1 MFPSVPFL
9 PAASAAAA
17 WRAAGRA
24 LRPVWLLAACVLLAA
39 GPVRAAEAPNELISR
54 LSAEVLERITSDPA
68 LKAGDPRK
76 IDELVDGI
84 VMPHVDFQRMTAL
97 AVGRPWRDA
106 TPEQRKQLMDL
117 FRTLLIRTYSGALS
131 QVGDQKV
138 RMRPFR
144 AGAGDTDVIVRSE
157 VLQPGREPVQLDYR
171 MRKVDDAWK
180 IYDVNVLGVWLVET
194 YRTQFAQEASGG
206 GVEALIAS
214 LQEKNRQLAA
224 ANGKAS

>member
-1 MFPSVPFL
+1 MLFPL
-9 PAASAAAA
+9 PYSLSACAA
-17 WRAAGRA
+17 RRM
-24 LRPVWLLAACVLLAA
+24 LRPLWLFLAFTLLAVGA
-39 GPVRAAEAPNELISR
+39 VRAAEAPNDLINR
-54 LSAEVLERITSDPA
+54 LSDEVLERITSDPE
-68 LKAGDPRK
+68 LKAGDPRR
-76 IDELVDGI
+76 IDQLVDGI

-106 TPEQRKQLMDL
+106 TPEQRTQLMDL

-144 AGAGDTDVIVRSE
+144 ASPGDTDVIVRSE

-171 MRKVDDAWK
+171 MRKVGDAWK

-194 YRTQFAQEASGG
+194 YRTQFAQETAGG
-206 GVEALIAS
+206 GVEALISS
-214 LQEKNRQLAA
+214 LEEKNRQLAA

>member
-1 MFPSVPFL
+1 MNPHSRFAHLALWFF
-9 PAASAAAA
+9 AAF
-17 WRAAGRA
+17 
-24 LRPVWLLAACVLLAA
+24 VLLV
-39 GPVRAAEAPNELISR
+39 GSVRAAEAPNDMIRR
-54 LSAEVLERITSDPA
+54 LSDEVLQRINSDPA

-76 IDELVDGI
+76 IDQLVDGI

-97 AVGRPWRDA
+97 AVGRTWREA
-106 TPEQRKQLMDL
+106 TPDQRRQLMDL

-138 RMRPFR
+138 QMRPFR
-144 AGAGDTDVIVRSE
+144 ANPADTDVIVRSE

-171 MRKVDDAWK
+171 LRKVGDAWK

-206 GVEALIAS
+206 GIDALIAS
-214 LQEKNRQLAA
+214 LQEKNRQLASG
-224 ANGKAS
+224 NGKTS

>member
-1 MFPSVPFL
+1 MQFALSF
-9 PAASAAAA
+9 ARTAR
-17 WRAAGRA
+17 RARGLA
-24 LRPVWLLAACVLLAA
+24 WLLAACAMFAV
-39 GPVRAAEAPNELISR
+39 GSVRAAEAPNELISR
-54 LSAEVLERITSDPA
+54 LSDEVLERIVSDPE
-68 LKAGDPRK
+68 LKAGDPRR
-76 IDELVDGI
+76 IDRLVDGI

-106 TPEQRKQLMDL
+106 TPVQRKQLMDL

-138 RMRPFR
+138 RMKPFR
-144 AGAGDTDVIVRSE
+144 ASPGDTDVIVRSE

-171 MRKVDDAWK
+171 MRKVGDGWK

-214 LQEKNRQLAA
+214 LEEKNRQLAA
-224 ANGKAS
+224 SNGEAS